1 MSAIVAARNVT
12 PPTGGRD
19 APPPPLALR
28 GRDPGSAS
36 TDGEVPIGEMAREF
50 DVSLRTLRFYEDRGL
65 LAPRRN
71 GTARFYSAKD
81 QLRLRM
87 ILKGK
92 HLGFTLAEI
101 SDLIGASVEAPD
113 AEFEQRLQPQ
123 QIASQIGHLER
134 QRAEIDDALGRL
146 RATYQRLEA
155 APAPAA

>member
-1 MSAIVAARNVT
+1 MSAIVSERNVT
-12 PPTGGRD
+12 NPPGGRG
-19 APPPPLALR
+19 ARPSLSNR
-28 GRDPGSAS
+28 GREPGSGSA
-36 TDGEVPIGEMAREF
+36 DGEIPIGEMAREF

-65 LAPRRN
+65 LAPRRD
-71 GTARFYSAKD
+71 GTARYYSAKD

-101 SDLIGASVEAPD
+101 SDLIGASAEAPE

-134 QRAEIDDALGRL
+134 QKAEIDDALGRL
-146 RATYQRLEA
+146 RATYQRLET